1 MAHLKFVIIRLGGR
15 SLLSISHYDRNGGS
29 RTRAS
34 EPRFCPDTEI
44 SAELIGFFYYNGFT
58 IKAPSGSCQGIAGLK
73 ACLELAESDFLKALA
88 CRDTWFCVSST

>member
-34 EPRFCPDTEI
+34 EPRVCPDTEI
-44 SAELIGFFYYNGFT
+44 SAELIGFSYYNRFT
-58 IKAPSGSCQGIAGLK
+58 IKAPSGSCQGIAGSK
-73 ACLELAESDFLKALA
+73 ASLELAASAFLESDFSQ
-88 CRDTWFCVSST
+88 SSGV